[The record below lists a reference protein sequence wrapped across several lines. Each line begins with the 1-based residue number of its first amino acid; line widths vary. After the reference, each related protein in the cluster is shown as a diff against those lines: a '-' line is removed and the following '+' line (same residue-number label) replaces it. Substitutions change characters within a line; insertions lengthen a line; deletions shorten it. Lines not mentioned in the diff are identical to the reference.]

1 MKKFVS
7 MLLPLCLSLLLFS
20 AVAFAAEAPS
30 LPGGTLT
37 ADVVSFASKQTYAVY
52 AAPDSKGIRGA
63 NGRAR
68 VSTND
73 WIQVFGTDGDWLLV
87 QYAIT
92 DSHFR
97 IGYIDRKV
105 LPEDVRVPELRLTA
119 IPAVVNYDVE
129 VTDDPLMSH
138 SVLTTLTE
146 NTRVTAIGSL
156 GDWTYIEGGEGKSH
170 YRGFVPTEC
179 LSGTVS
185 ELQEANH
192 AIVGSW
198 KLYAGSSVNAER
210 ITFYESGDMTGL
222 AALENGTSA
231 PFSGTWKIEKYDP
244 RRGRYWNESEFELT
258 LSRGNTTEQYG
269 LRICRQA
276 VEEGRYKY
284 ALVLSDG
291 TRNSSMVLEGEE

>member
-1 MKKFVS
+1 MPTRRIS
-7 MLLPLCLSLLLFS
+7 RI
-20 AVAFAAEAPS
+20 
-30 LPGGTLT
+30 
-37 ADVVSFASKQTYAVY
+37 D

-97 IGYIDRKV
+97 IGYIDKKA
-105 LPEDVRVPELRLTA
+105 LPEDAQISELCLTA
-119 IPAVVNYDVE
+119 IPAVVNYDAV
-129 VTDDPLMSH
+129 VTDDPLVSQSM
-138 SVLTTLTE
+138 LTKLTE

-156 GDWTYIEGGEGKSH
+156 GDWTYIEGGEGKSR

-179 LSGTVS
+179 LSWTVS

-222 AALENGTSA
+222 ATLENGMSS
-231 PFSGTWKIEKYDP
+231 PFSGTWTIEKHDP

-269 LRICRQA
+269 LLICRQA

>member
-1 MKKFVS
+1 
-7 MLLPLCLSLLLFS
+7 
-20 AVAFAAEAPS
+20 
-30 LPGGTLT
+30 
-37 ADVVSFASKQTYAVY
+37 
-52 AAPDSKGIRGA
+52 
-63 NGRAR
+63 
-68 VSTND
+68 
-73 WIQVFGTDGDWLLV
+73 VFGTDGDWLLV

-97 IGYIDRKV
+97 IGYIDKKA
-105 LPEDVRVPELRLTA
+105 LPEDAQISELCLTA
-119 IPAVVNYDVE
+119 IPAVVNYDVV
-129 VTDDPLMSH
+129 VTDDPLVSQSM
-138 SVLTTLTE
+138 LTKLTE

-156 GDWTYIEGGEGKSH
+156 GDWTYIEGGEGKSR

-222 AALENGTSA
+222 ATLENGMSS
-231 PFSGTWKIEKYDP
+231 PFSGTWTIEKYDP